1 MHDKFETKINL
12 GKNQAEADFSNVNKN
27 RYNVDGFQAEAGN
40 LRKSQKERLRSLGYI
55 ESDFKRLQDEEIEEE
70 FDEEHDDNWLNL

>member
-12 GKNQAEADFSNVNKN
+12 GKDQAEADFSNVNKN

-40 LRKSQKERLRSLGYI
+40 LSKSQRERLRSLGYI
-55 ESDFKRLQDEEIEEE
+55 GSDFKRLQDEENEEE

>member
-12 GKNQAEADFSNVNKN
+12 GKDQAEADFSNVNKN

-40 LRKSQKERLRSLGYI
+40 FSKSQRGRLRSLGYI
-55 ESDFKRLQDEEIEEE
+55 GSDFKRLQDEENEEE
-70 FDEEHDDNWLNL
+70 FDEEHDDN